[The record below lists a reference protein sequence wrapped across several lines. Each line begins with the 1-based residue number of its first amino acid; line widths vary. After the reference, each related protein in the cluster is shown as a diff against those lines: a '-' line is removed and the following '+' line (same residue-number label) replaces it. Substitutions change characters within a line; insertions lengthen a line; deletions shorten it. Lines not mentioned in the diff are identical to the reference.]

1 MKFLA
6 LEKELPG
13 SSAKAFQLLLKAEA
27 QRIWE
32 LQQAGVIREI
42 YFNSNRH
49 TAVIMLECPD
59 SAEAG
64 RTLATLPLV
73 TAGLIAFEL
82 IPLAPYDGL
91 ARLFFRD
98 A

>member
-1 MKFLA
+1 MKILA
-6 LEKELPG
+6 LERESL
-13 SSAKAFQLLLKAEA
+13 SATPEQFQLLLKAEA

-42 YFNSNRH
+42 YFNSDLH

-59 SAEAG
+59 GVEAG
-64 RTLATLPLV
+64 RTLGTLPLV
-73 TAGLIAFEL
+73 TARLIEFEL

-91 ARLFFRD
+91 ARLF
-98 A
+98 AAGS